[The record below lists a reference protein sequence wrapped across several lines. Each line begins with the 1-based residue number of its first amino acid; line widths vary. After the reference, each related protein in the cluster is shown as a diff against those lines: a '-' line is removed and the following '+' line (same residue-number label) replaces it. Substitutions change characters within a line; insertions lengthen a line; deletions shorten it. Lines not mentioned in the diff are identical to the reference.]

1 MTDSAPLHG
10 IEQMASYYIEIIRSI
25 QPEGPYDVGGY
36 SLGGMIAYEVTRQLQ
51 SQGLAVKSMV
61 MIDSPYRSETKEN
74 EASMKTSMLQTINTM
89 LASIAKQEK
98 LTDVLISREE
108 VDISLEDEEFLSE
121 LIDLAKE
128 RGLNKPDKQIRAQ
141 AQQMMKTQRAYDL
154 ESYTVK
160 SLPDPET
167 VKCYYFRNKSRSF
180 FGDLDTYFTL
190 SNEKEPFDQAAYWEE
205 WERQIPHFHLVD
217 VDSSN
222 HFMILT
228 EPKASTAML
237 EFCEKLYSNRG
248 VVNANFLKAFR
259 KKHEAREEKETDE
272 LVKR

>member
-1 MTDSAPLHG
+1 MS
-10 IEQMASYYIEIIRSI
+10 SS
-25 QPEGPYDVGGY
+25 
-36 SLGGMIAYEVTRQLQ
+36 
-51 SQGLAVKSMV
+51 AVK
-61 MIDSPYRSETKEN
+61 K
-74 EASMKTSMLQTINTM
+74 
-89 LASIAKQEK
+89 
-98 LTDVLISREE
+98 
-108 VDISLEDEEFLSE
+108 VDISLEDEEFLSV
-121 LIDLAKE
+121 LIELAKE
-128 RGLNKPDKQIRAQ
+128 RGLNKREKQIRSQ

-160 SLPDPET
+160 PLPDPEA

-180 FGDLDTYFTL
+180 FGGLDIYFTL

-228 EPKASTAML
+228 EPKASAAML
-237 EFCEKLYSNRG
+237 EFCEKLYSNKG

-259 KKHEAREEKETDE
+259 KKHEAKKEDE